1 MRLPVQR
8 LAPALT
14 RGVQMHVRSTRPVV
28 ETIVHDLV
36 GDESQPGLL
45 SGHIGV
51 KAVAL
56 RSVDAGTVIFQETG
70 EISAEASMHSI
81 QVGIDAH
88 CAINGEGRFT
98 AHSFT
103 PNCRINVVEMSS
115 HPIDFV
121 ALRPIAEGE
130 AISFD
135 YSTTEWAMVAPFV
148 DHETG
153 RECQGF
159 KYLSEAE
166 KLRNLRA
173 GLVAPHVMRLWLEEA
188 HANSKR

>member
-1 MRLPVQR
+1 MK
-8 LAPALT
+8 
-14 RGVQMHVRSTRPVV
+14 MHAIRSTRPVV
-28 ETIVHDLV
+28 EMTVHDLV

-45 SGHIGV
+45 SGQIGV
-51 KAVAL
+51 KAVA
-56 RSVDAGTVIFQETG
+56 RRKVDAGQVIFQETG
-70 EISAEASMHSI
+70 EVGAEASMHSI
-81 QVGIDAH
+81 QVGIDTH

-98 AHSFT
+98 AHSFS
-103 PNCRINVVEMSS
+103 PNCRINVVEMST

-130 AISFD
+130 ALSFD
-135 YSTTEWAMVAPFV
+135 YCTTEWAMAAPFV

-159 KYLSEAE
+159 KYLPEVE

-173 GLVAPHVMRLWLEEA
+173 GLVAPHVMRLWLEEI
-188 HANSKR
+188 HSTR